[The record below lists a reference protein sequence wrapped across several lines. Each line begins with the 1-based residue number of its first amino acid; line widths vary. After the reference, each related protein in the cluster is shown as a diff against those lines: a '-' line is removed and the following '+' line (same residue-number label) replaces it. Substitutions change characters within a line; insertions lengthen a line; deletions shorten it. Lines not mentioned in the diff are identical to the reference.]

1 MAYFQIQIS
10 AHAMTALAKR
20 GLVTWAG
27 DSMITPR
34 ISAIC
39 SRRSWAGLAFQQV
52 AAAPHANP
60 RDADVIF
67 RWQSRSNS
75 KRRFSASI
83 ERSNSNVKRL
93 ARVVA
98 GRALSPAQ
106 RQ

>member
-10 AHAMTALAKR
+10 AHAMSASGR
-20 GLVTWAG
+20 RDLVTWAG
-27 DSMITPR
+27 DCMIAPR

-39 SRRSWAGLAFQQV
+39 LRRFWAGLAFQQV
-52 AAAPHANP
+52 AVAPHADP

-98 GRALSPAQ
+98 DRALSPAQ